1 MITVIVYG
9 FTAIKRFT
17 RYSKSS
23 KCCLYATTTQA
34 NTQYCRH
41 ANGREQQ
48 VTEQLLLNVLPAPV
62 AERLKLRADLVAEG
76 PPAVIAD
83 RFEDVSV
90 QFADLVQF
98 TRFSPSMGPERLVA
112 VLNEIFAD
120 FDNIADRR
128 GLEKI
133 KTIGDAYMGAAGLPV
148 PAADPAV
155 QAAHMALDMIASL
168 DRFNQR
174 SGHGLQRGRLA
185 EPFLFEERGLI
196 TARGIGDVRTWLLA
210 GRTTDAPA

>member
-1 MITVIVYG
+1 M
-9 FTAIKRFT
+9 
-17 RYSKSS
+17 
-23 KCCLYATTTQA
+23 
-34 NTQYCRH
+34 
-41 ANGREQQ
+41 
-48 VTEQLLLNVLPAPV
+48 LPAPV
-62 AERLKLRADLVAEG
+62 AERLKLRADLVADG

-83 RFEDVSV
+83 SFEDVSV
-90 QFADLVQF
+90 LFADLVQF
-98 TRFSPSMGPERLVA
+98 TRLSPSMGPERLVA

-148 PAADPAV
+148 PAADHAV

-174 SGHGLQRGRLA
+174 SGYGLQLRVGIHSGPVVAGVIGRRKFIYDLWGDTVNIASRMESQGVIGRVQITDATRGRLA